1 MARGALLRFGA
12 SLLVLN
18 LLAAAV
24 AVALNWPSQFGSV
37 GTDAGA
43 ELLTRGTAISAPLL
57 PVALLVVSL
66 LLVWRGGRALV
77 VGAVGALL
85 TAVVV
90 LIGGIGEL
98 TAKATSDTP
107 KAVLV
112 VAGLAWILIA
122 AFLAWLAVGA
132 LREQRRSAR

>member
-1 MARGALLRFGA
+1 MARRRLLRFGVA
-12 SLLVLN
+12 VLVLN
-18 LLAAAV
+18 VLAAAV
-24 AVALNWPSQFGSV
+24 AVAFNWPSQFGSV
-37 GTDAGA
+37 GTDAGD

-77 VGAVGALL
+77 AGILGVLI
-85 TAVVV
+85 TAAMV

-98 TAKATSDTP
+98 TAAGTSDTP

-112 VAGLAWILIA
+112 VAGVVWILIA
-122 AFLAWLAVGA
+122 AFLAWLAVAA
-132 LREQRRSAR
+132 LRERRRGDG